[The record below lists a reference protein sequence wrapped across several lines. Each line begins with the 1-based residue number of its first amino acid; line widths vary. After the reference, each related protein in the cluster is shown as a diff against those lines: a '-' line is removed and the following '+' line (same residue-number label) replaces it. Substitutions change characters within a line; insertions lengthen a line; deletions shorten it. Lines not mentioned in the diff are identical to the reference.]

1 MKYVLQCL
9 LMNWL
14 LFSASL
20 PSKGSS
26 SARVTLWR
34 RLQRLGAVTPVGG
47 LYVLPDLEQCL
58 EAYQWLVQ
66 ETRDAGGEAVLVK
79 AEQFE
84 GLPDDELVARF
95 QDARRA
101 DYAAL
106 EEQVRVLEQ
115 QVQAGESRLSRD
127 SLEKMRRHV
136 EEIQRIDYFHCP
148 AGRQVLQR
156 LSVLEQA
163 FHADASPDPQVPRVG
178 REEYV
183 GRGWVTRPRPH
194 VDRLACAWLIRRYI
208 DPDATIRYSLQP
220 EPDEVPFDMPGV
232 LFSHYGSLCT
242 FEAMLHAFDLQ
253 RPVLRAIAEIVH
265 EIDLGSEQRIRQ
277 EVEGVAAILQG
288 WLHLDLDDIEREH
301 RGLALFDGLFAAF
314 SHSHEFTSTE
324 REC

>member
-1 MKYVLQCL
+1 
-9 LMNWL
+9 MNWL

-34 RLQRLGAVTPVGG
+34 RLQRLGAITPVGG

-66 ETRDAGGEAVLVK
+66 ETRDADGEAVLVR

-106 EEQVRVLEQ
+106 EEQVRLLEEQ
-115 QVQAGESRLSRD
+115 IQGGQSRLSRD
-127 SLEKMRRHV
+127 SLEKIRRHL
-136 EEIQRIDYFHCP
+136 EEIQRIDYFRSP
-148 AGRQVLQR
+148 TGREVMHR
-156 LSVLEQA
+156 LSILEQT
-163 FHADASPDPQVPRVG
+163 FLADINPDPQVPRVR
-178 REEYV
+178 REEYTA
-183 GRGWVTRPRPH
+183 RRWVTRPRPH
-194 VDRLACAWLIRRYI
+194 VDRLACAWLIRQYI

-220 EPDEVPFDMPGV
+220 EADEVPFDMPGA

-242 FEAMLHAFDLQ
+242 FETMLYAFDLQ
-253 RPVLRAIAEIVH
+253 KPLLRAIADVVH
-265 EIDLGSEQRIRQ
+265 EVDLGGGQRIRP

-288 WLHLDLDDIEREH
+288 WLHLDLDDVERER

-314 SHSHEFTSTE
+314 SHSHEFASTE
-324 REC
+324 RDS